1 MTKDGIVKDVRGASE
16 EAKGQSEIRPQTKK
30 ERKARPNRKRRK
42 MKTYPK
48 MGSCERKHSMNVIQ
62 KAIKEYFELMEIGN
76 EDEVKE
82 YISERMTS
90 AAKEPQEACEWA
102 GCDK

>member
-30 ERKARPNRKRRK
+30 ERKARPNRKGRK
-42 MKTYPK
+42 MKKYPK
-48 MGSCERKHSMNVIQ
+48 MGACERKHSINVIQ
-62 KAIKEYFELMEIGN
+62 KNMKEYFELMEVN
-76 EDEVKE
+76 ADEIKE

-90 AAKEPQEACEWA
+90 AVTEPQEACEWA
-102 GCDK
+102 GCDQV

>member
-1 MTKDGIVKDVRGASE
+1 
-16 EAKGQSEIRPQTKK
+16 
-30 ERKARPNRKRRK
+30 

-48 MGSCERKHSMNVIQ
+48 MGSCERKHSMNLIQ

-90 AAKEPQEACEWA
+90 AVTEPQEACEWA
-102 GCDK
+102 GCDQV